1 MTRKVYG
8 SGHQLR
14 KGPKAWKELAF
25 HTKRGMAWG
34 KAEERFPGKASIVQK
49 EDLLS
54 VTLNWSLSIWE

>member
-14 KGPKAWKELAF
+14 EGPKAWKELAF